1 MVSAKVRKGIPA
13 ILLMVFGSCVLI
25 GFFLPVSHVSF
36 NKKAEKIIKKKAGLD
51 SCVTGK
57 VKITLFRGI
66 TITDLVCIKYLD
78 AEKRLT
84 IEIPLV
90 RIRYRFLKIVSR
102 WKALN
107 AALFPAQKHIRKKKI
122 RWHSRTMVSMLY
134 SHIIH
139 ADTLAL
145 SCVKSL
151 AVRNARVSIDSM
163 DALMLQVKAVN
174 GTIRVPG
181 GNPQRLK
188 IKLSAKELRNGAIR
202 VSRPVVTMQFD
213 GPWCVIKKAEG
224 RVFDAKFKAK
234 CELDCMQNRII
245 NGLFEI
251 TDFNIAQ
258 WYATLGD
265 TLGSIAGRGTFV
277 MMIDI
282 GNSDFTGLK
291 GKGHIEMTDVIVDEI
306 PFITTIALLTEL
318 EGLSHLTFK
327 EITGDFVV
335 KEGKIYS
342 ENINSH
348 GDPLSLYIKGWIRPE
363 DVDFDFDL
371 KGVFEAY
378 YKDSVS
384 EIAWNAMLP
393 DEDDRRL
400 FKCRVYGT
408 PDSPTV
414 SLDKKIARRAVRSVF
429 QSLGQEIKGMFR
441 KRK

>member
-1 MVSAKVRKGIPA
+1 MVSGKVRNSVLAAVLIA
-13 ILLMVFGSCVLI
+13 LGSCVLI

-36 NKKAEKIIKKKAGLD
+36 NKKAETIIKKKAGLD

-78 AEKRLT
+78 AKKRLT
-84 IEIPLV
+84 VAIPSV

-107 AALFPAQKHIRKKKI
+107 TALFPTQKHIRKKRI
-122 RWHSRTMVSMLY
+122 QWHSRTMVSMLY
-134 SHIIH
+134 SHVFR
-139 ADTLAL
+139 ADTLTF

-151 AVRNARVSIDSM
+151 VVRNARVSIDSM
-163 DALMLQVKAVN
+163 DALMLQVKGVN
-174 GTIRVPG
+174 GIIRVPG
-181 GNPQRLK
+181 GSVQHLK
-188 IKLSAKELRNGAIR
+188 IKLSAKELRKDAIR
-202 VSRPVVTMQFD
+202 VSRPVVTMQFN
-213 GPWCVIKKAEG
+213 GPRCVIKKVEG

-251 TDFNIAQ
+251 TDFDLAQ
-258 WYATLGD
+258 WYAMLGD
-265 TLGSIAGRGTFV
+265 TLGSIAGKGTFV

-291 GKGHIEMTDVIVDEI
+291 GRGQIKMTDVIMDEI
-306 PFITTIALLTEL
+306 PLITTVALLTEL

-335 KEGKIYS
+335 KDGKILS

-348 GDPLSLYIKGWIRPE
+348 GDPLSMYIKGWIRPE
-363 DVDFDFDL
+363 DVNFEFDL

-384 EIAWNAMLP
+384 AIVWNAMLP

-400 FKCRVYGT
+400 FKCTVYGT

-414 SLDKKIARRAVRSVF
+414 SLDEKIARRAVRGVF
-429 QSLGQEIKGMFR
+429 QSFGQELRGMFR
-441 KRK
+441 KGE